1 MLNSC
6 RVHTSRPPDDGICRQ
21 NKAEAQKTS
30 SAERLLQAGVAYLAM
45 ETILVLDSS
54 GTRGSLNS
62 LLLRAGYDV
71 RSVIG
76 GVTLSALL
84 ASDRF
89 SALFLGLQIETI
101 STLATCLA
109 IRQTDPDIPLIV
121 LGSSTDIATK
131 VGLFELG
138 AGDYIEEPFDAVE
151 LVARLRSL
159 IRRRKLSADS
169 VHI

>member
-21 NKAEAQKTS
+21 NKAEAQKTT

-62 LLLRAGYDV
+62 LLLRPGYDV

-89 SALFLGLQIETI
+89 SALFLGLQKETI

>member
-1 MLNSC
+1 
-6 RVHTSRPPDDGICRQ
+6 
-21 NKAEAQKTS
+21 
-30 SAERLLQAGVAYLAM
+30 M

-71 RSVIG
+71 RSVTG

-84 ASDRF
+84 TSDRS
-89 SALFLGLQIETI
+89 SALFLGLQKDTI
-101 STLATCLA
+101 STQPTCLA
-109 IRQTDPDIPLIV
+109 IRKTDPDIPLIV
-121 LGSSTDIATK
+121 LGPSTDIATK

-138 AGDYIEEPFDAVE
+138 ADDYVEEPFDAGE

-159 IRRRKLSADS
+159 MRRRKLSADR

>member
-1 MLNSC
+1 
-6 RVHTSRPPDDGICRQ
+6 
-21 NKAEAQKTS
+21 
-30 SAERLLQAGVAYLAM
+30 M

-138 AGDYIEEPFDAVE
+138 ADDYIEEPFDAVE

>member
-1 MLNSC
+1 
-6 RVHTSRPPDDGICRQ
+6 
-21 NKAEAQKTS
+21 
-30 SAERLLQAGVAYLAM
+30 M

-89 SALFLGLQIETI
+89 SALFLGLQKETI

-159 IRRRKLSADS
+159 IRMRKLSADS

>member
-1 MLNSC
+1 
-6 RVHTSRPPDDGICRQ
+6 
-21 NKAEAQKTS
+21 
-30 SAERLLQAGVAYLAM
+30 M

-54 GTRGSLNS
+54 GTRGSLYS

-71 RSVIG
+71 RSVTG

-84 ASDRF
+84 SSGRS
-89 SALFLGLQIETI
+89 SALFLGFQKDTI
-101 STLATCLA
+101 STSAQATCLA

-121 LGSSTDIATK
+121 LGPSTDIATK

-138 AGDYIEEPFDAVE
+138 ADDYVEEPFDARE
-151 LVARLRSL
+151 LIARLRSQ
-159 IRRRKLSADS
+159 IRGRNLNAGR

>member
-1 MLNSC
+1 
-6 RVHTSRPPDDGICRQ
+6 
-21 NKAEAQKTS
+21 
-30 SAERLLQAGVAYLAM
+30 LQAGAAYLAM

-89 SALFLGLQIETI
+89 SALFLGLQKETI

-138 AGDYIEEPFDAVE
+138 ADDYIEEPFDAVE

>member
-89 SALFLGLQIETI
+89 SALFLGLQKETI

>member
-1 MLNSC
+1 
-6 RVHTSRPPDDGICRQ
+6 
-21 NKAEAQKTS
+21 
-30 SAERLLQAGVAYLAM
+30 M

-89 SALFLGLQIETI
+89 SALFLGLQKETI

-138 AGDYIEEPFDAVE
+138 ADDYIEEPFDAVE

>member
-89 SALFLGLQIETI
+89 SALFLGLQKETI

-138 AGDYIEEPFDAVE
+138 ADDYIEEPFDAVE

>member
-1 MLNSC
+1 
-6 RVHTSRPPDDGICRQ
+6 
-21 NKAEAQKTS
+21 
-30 SAERLLQAGVAYLAM
+30 M

-71 RSVIG
+71 RSVTD

-84 ASDRF
+84 TSDRS
-89 SALFLGLQIETI
+89 SALFLGLQKDTI
-101 STLATCLA
+101 STQPTCLA
-109 IRQTDPDIPLIV
+109 IRKTDPDIPLIV
-121 LGSSTDIATK
+121 LDIATK

-138 AGDYIEEPFDAVE
+138 ADDYVEEPFDAGE

-159 IRRRKLSADS
+159 MRRRKLSADR